1 MKYAIY
7 LFLII
12 FFSSCERKETVKNS
26 PEDIETAEN
35 FVKDLYEK
43 VSNGDTTSVF
53 LKLDNSMNNREF
65 KDLFNA
71 NLKKSGLLNK
81 LDINRVET
89 ERVIINKVNETI
101 IYKIELTVYYQNL
114 VNIETLGLIKQDSE
128 SAKIFS
134 YYFKPVN

>member
-1 MKYAIY
+1 MIKYIL

-12 FFSSCERKETVKNS
+12 FFSSCERKEIVKNS
-26 PEDIETAEN
+26 PEDIRTAEN

-53 LKLDNSMNNREF
+53 LKLDNSINNREF

-71 NLKKSGLLNK
+71 NLKNSGLLNK

-89 ERVIINKVNETI
+89 EKVIINEANETI

-114 VNIETLGLIKQDSE
+114 VNIETLGLIEQNSE

>member
-12 FFSSCERKETVKNS
+12 FFSSCERKEIVKNS

-53 LKLDNSMNNREF
+53 LKLDNSINNREF

-89 ERVIINKVNETI
+89 ERVIINKANETI